1 MLKASVMRTR
11 LLVPGR
17 ARSLWL
23 KDKEYL
29 VKDEV
34 IEKGGGQ

>member
-1 MLKASVMRTR
+1 MRTK

-17 ARSLWL
+17 ARSMWL
-23 KDKEYL
+23 KGREYL

-34 IEKGGGQ
+34 IEKGWGQ